1 MIQKDPAQAL
11 SSVLKSYERFSA
23 DFEQITR
30 SDQSSESEISK
41 GEMQI
46 ERPGKFRWNQHTI
59 PQLIVSDGDNV
70 WIYDPDLEQATRKPV
85 NLEDTNG
92 AALILNGNIEELQ
105 EKFDISMPVSDAS
118 SQLFDLQPKNN
129 QSSFQR
135 IRIYFSNGVM
145 SELMLQ
151 DVLGQQTTIVLHN
164 SSINP
169 AFSDTLF
176 EFTPLKVLMWLSAT
190 RCNGWFVWSS
200 LASVSTTGGQN
211 VSHHACQLHRAI
223 SSSRRG

>member
-1 MIQKDPAQAL
+1 MQLVLNKKTFVTHCLTALLCVMPVSVFADDTEKDPAQAL

-46 ERPGKFRWNQHTI
+46 ERPGKFRWETNTPF

-105 EKFDISMPVSDAS
+105 EKFDISMPVSDAG
-118 SQLFDLQPKNN
+118 SQLFDLQPKDN

-176 EFTPLKVLMWLSAT
+176 EFTPPEGVD
-190 RCNGWFVWSS
+190 VI
-200 LASVSTTGGQN
+200 
-211 VSHHACQLHRAI
+211 I
-223 SSSRRG
+223 SDQM

>member
-1 MIQKDPAQAL
+1 MQFMPIKKMFATHCLTAMLCIVPLSAFSETLLTEPAEAL
-11 SSVLKSYERFSA
+11 SSVLKSYGRFSA

-30 SDQSSESEISK
+30 TDQSTESEISK

-46 ERPGKFRWNQHTI
+46 ERPGKFRWETI
-59 PQLIVSDGDNV
+59 TPFPQLIVSDGDNV

-85 NLEDTNG
+85 NPEDTNG
-92 AALILNGNIEELQ
+92 AALILNGNIDELQ
-105 EKFDISMPVSDAS
+105 TKFDITIPVNDENT
-118 SQLFDLQPKNN
+118 QLFDLKPKSD

-164 SSINP
+164 PIINP
-169 AFSDTLF
+169 SFSDSLF
-176 EFTPLKVLMWLSAT
+176 DFSPPDGVD
-190 RCNGWFVWSS
+190 VI
-200 LASVSTTGGQN
+200 
-211 VSHHACQLHRAI
+211 I
-223 SSSRRG
+223 SDQM